1 MFTIKQNDTSPA
13 IQAALKT
20 PNKQPVNLI
29 GATVRFHMR
38 HESGTLKVS
47 SDAIVVDDEAG
58 IVKYEWKSGDT
69 SKEGVHYAEFQVTYE
84 DETVETFPNKD
95 YIKIRITKELV

>member
-1 MFTIKQNDTSPA
+1 MK
-13 IQAALKT
+13 
-20 PNKQPVNLI
+20 
-29 GATVRFHMR
+29 

-47 SDAIVVDDEAG
+47 SDAIVVDQEAG

-84 DETVETFPNKD
+84 DESVETFPNKD
-95 YIKIRITKELV
+95 YIKIRITKELL